1 MVYTLVVHLVA
12 KDDPSSIEKLKL
24 KLREA
29 SQIYSNDKETIN
41 WYARPHQYIQ
51 LHHALMFV
59 SAVAHIFVYRFVMQD
74 IAEPRKFTVVE
85 RYAQESV
92 SHYLS
97 PSKGIHVDTPQ

>member
-41 WYARPHQYIQ
+41 WYTHPRSSIPNVQ
-51 LHHALMFV
+51 LHHILGQ
-59 SAVAHIFVYRFVMQD
+59 S
-74 IAEPRKFTVVE
+74 
-85 RYAQESV
+85 
-92 SHYLS
+92 
-97 PSKGIHVDTPQ
+97 